1 VVCAWAADFQ
11 SWLRRK
17 GTPDAVVDG
26 GWPLHEARA
35 AVG

>member
-1 VVCAWAADFQ
+1 MRMGRRLPVLAA
-11 SWLRRK
+11 RK